1 MNNAEVIAK
10 EIGLPKEKESEKSS
24 AFSRLLVYVKPY
36 LGLIAVSVVLASLSA
51 LLSIATT
58 KWLSRIVDKV
68 QEGIFEEMDI
78 ENIKYLAVVLIG
90 MYLLSM
96 LCKIIQGVIM
106 NYVDKKLITK
116 LRNDLDNKR
125 SKMSIDSINKL
136 NIGDTLS
143 IITNDTS
150 IMSSSFK
157 MIATELIPA
166 GVLFIAA
173 VIMMIKTNL
182 IMTLAVIVS
191 AILGMLF
198 VVLIMSRSQKYF
210 DEQQRLLGE
219 MDGYIEEVFTG
230 INIVKAYNGEE
241 RAKSGF
247 NKVNRQMQRVDFKAN
262 CFISLM
268 MPIITLSNNLG
279 YIAVCV
285 CGGLLIM
292 KGSITFGVIVAF
304 MMYFTYFQE
313 PMSQFSSGMQMF
325 QRIEAAGKRIFGF
338 LDAEEMVESD
348 DNPPV
353 KNISG
358 NVEFRNVQ
366 FGYDPSERMV
376 INNFS
381 LKVNAG
387 QKVAIVG
394 HTGAGKTTLINLLL
408 RFYDVNSGSILIDG
422 KPTDRMSKH
431 ELRDLFAVVPQET
444 WIFNGTIRENI
455 LMSKET
461 YDEKK
466 LDEVC
471 RAAGLHHFIETLSN
485 GYDTIISEKNG
496 VSSGQKQQIAIARA
510 MIADKKMLILDEATS
525 SVDVY
530 LEKKIQEAMDRLI
543 EGRTSFIIAHRLSTI
558 KNADIIIVMEN
569 GDIVEFGRHDELL
582 AKNGAYHE
590 LYYSQFA
597 DDDI

>member
-1 MNNAEVIAK
+1 MNNAEAIAK
-10 EIGLPKEKESEKSS
+10 EIKIPKEKKIEKDTT
-24 AFSRLLVYVKPY
+24 FSRLLVYVKPY
-36 LGLIAVSVVLASLSA
+36 AGLIAVSVILASLSA
-51 LLSIATT
+51 LLSIAAARWIS
-58 KWLSRIVDKV
+58 KIVDKV
-68 QEGIFEEMDI
+68 QEGIFEEMDMKM
-78 ENIKYLAVVLIG
+78 IKYLAIVLIG
-90 MYLLSM
+90 MYILSM

-106 NYVDKKLITK
+106 NYIDKKLITK

-125 SKMSIDSINKL
+125 SKMSLDSINKL

-150 IMSSSFK
+150 ILSSSFK

-166 GVLFIAA
+166 AVLFIGA
-173 VIMMIKTNL
+173 VLMMIKTNL
-182 IMTLAVIVS
+182 IMTLAVIIS
-191 AILGMLF
+191 AILGMVF

-210 DEQQRLLGE
+210 DEQQRLMGE
-219 MDGYIEEVFTG
+219 IDGYVEEVFSG
-230 INIVKAYNGEE
+230 MNIVKAYNGEE
-241 RAKSGF
+241 RVKSKF
-247 NKVNRQMQRVDFKAN
+247 NKINRKMQKTDFKAN

-268 MPIITLSNNLG
+268 MPVITLSNNFG

-313 PMSQFSSGMQMF
+313 PMNQISSGMQMI
-325 QRIEAAGKRIFGF
+325 QRIEASGKRIFSF
-338 LDAEEMVESD
+338 LDSEEMPESD
-348 DNPPV
+348 AKTPV

-358 NVEFRNVQ
+358 NVEFRNVR
-366 FGYDPSERMV
+366 FGYDPSERMI
-376 INNFS
+376 INDFS

-408 RFYDVNSGSILIDG
+408 RFYDVNDGSILIDG
-422 KPTDRMSKH
+422 IPTDRMSKK

-444 WIFNGTIRENI
+444 WIFQGTIRENL

-461 YDEKK
+461 NDEKK

-485 GYDTIISEKNG
+485 GYDTIISEKEG
-496 VSSGQKQQIAIARA
+496 VSSGQKQQLAIARA
-510 MIADKKMLILDEATS
+510 MMADKKMLILDEATS

-530 LEKKIQEAMDRLI
+530 LEKKIPEAMDRLI

-569 GDIVEFGRHDELL
+569 GDIVECGRHDELL
-582 AKNGAYHE
+582 EKHGAYHE

-597 DDDI
+597 DDV